1 MDIPK
6 INPTT
11 PPVFAPFVPVV
22 AAVVASVVRPSTSN
36 VVSDLNCRYKVIA
49 LVGSP

>member
-22 AAVVASVVRPSTSN
+22 EAVVASVVRPPST
-36 VVSDLNCRYKVIA
+36 VVSDLYCRYKVIA